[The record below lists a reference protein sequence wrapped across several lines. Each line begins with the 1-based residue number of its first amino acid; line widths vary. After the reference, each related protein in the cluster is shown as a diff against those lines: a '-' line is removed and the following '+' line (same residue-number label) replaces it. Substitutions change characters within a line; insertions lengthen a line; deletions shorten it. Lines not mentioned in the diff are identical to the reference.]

1 MVAGDALMSRREFG
15 DKVRKAAAA
24 RSKGLCEGCGVS
36 LPVGGYHF
44 DHDIADGL
52 GGEPTLEN
60 CKVLC
65 LPCHKAKT
73 LEHDNPRM
81 QKADRQRKSI
91 VLGIRPLSRLQGPKF
106 PKAQPQRSA
115 SRKSDKTM
123 PRRLA

>member
-1 MVAGDALMSRREFG
+1 MRREFSVA
-15 DKVRKAAAA
+15 VRKQAAKRANG
-24 RSKGLCEGCGVS
+24 RCEGCGVG
-36 LPVGGYHF
+36 LPVGGYHY
-44 DHDIADGL
+44 DHDVPDGL

-91 VLGIRPLSRLQGPKF
+91 MLGIRPASRLQSRGF
-106 PKAQPQRSA
+106 DKAPPQRNA
-115 SRKSDKTM
+115 SRPLAK
-123 PRRLA
+123 PLPARRFT